1 MMLFALLFDV
11 LILGQGIL
19 GPDVPRQVEAALR
32 AAGVAARVEGLGG
45 DAAGVGALWADADGA
60 AAPAAARVATG
71 QADAVV
77 IAAPPDADDPAGAV
91 RRFHALATG
100 VRPDTA
106 VWLVSPLPPGPAGG
120 ADWRAGLDRAAAATE
135 GVADVVNALRAP
147 GAPPL
152 RILPLAEALA
162 LAADRAAAGQVPG
175 LASAADLFSGPGRLN
190 DRGEYLAAV
199 VVQAALS
206 GRSPEG
212 LPPRLRRLWTNRDTV
227 VTPPMAAAL
236 QAAARTAVERAAAR
250 PAAEPAPAES
260 PAAAAPAPVPPAA
273 SGEAAAEEQGA
284 AAAAATA
291 GAATDRA
298 AADGGAALYG
308 IANPNLGIG
317 LSAVTDWTAAQP
329 FVDVFRTARPWT
341 GHLAGR
347 YGGFE
352 HDALAAG
359 GWLTP
364 EGWLRAIPPE
374 VTHVSAL
381 ILTDQPEDAVTVAGR
396 YRVTWAGRGR
406 IVIAGR
412 ATPLSQAPG
421 EIWFDYVP
429 GPGTVALDI
438 VETDPADPIR
448 DIAVVHE
455 ANLAAHAAGEIF
467 DPRWLAR
474 LEGVRLLR
482 FMDWTEANNARV
494 TGMDDRPRPADYTWG
509 RIGVPIEIQIAL
521 ANRLGADAW
530 FTIPHLA
537 DDALIRHYATLVRDT
552 LDPGLKAYVELS
564 NEVWN
569 WMFAQARW
577 ADEQGRARWRRD
589 ATGVQYY
596 ALRASEMADIW
607 AEVFGPAG
615 KDRLVRVIAT
625 QTGWTGLEDQILNAP
640 EWAREVGQGFVPPWQ
655 RFDAYA
661 VTGYFSGNLGSDE
674 KAPAVR
680 RWIAESRIAAER
692 DATAR
697 GLTGT
702 DWAAHVDRHAYDQA
716 VAVAARDVADGSVTG
731 DDGDTL
737 ERLLR
742 VVLPYHA
749 EVARRHGLRLAMYE
763 GGTHVVGYG
772 RQQDDPALT
781 AFFVHFNYTAEMGA
795 LYRRLLDGWAA
806 LTAEPF
812 NNFGDVVRPGKYGS
826 WGGLRHVADDNPR
839 WRALVAAP

>member
-1 MMLFALLFDV
+1 MMLFAILFDV
-11 LILGQGIL
+11 LVLGQGIL
-19 GPDVPRQVEAALR
+19 GPDVPRQIEAALR
-32 AAGVAARVEGLGG
+32 ASGVAARVEGIGG
-45 DAAGVGALWADADGA
+45 EAPAVGALWADADGA
-60 AAPAAARVATG
+60 AAPAAARVAAGT
-71 QADAVV
+71 ADAVV

-91 RRFHALATG
+91 RRLHALATG
-100 VRPDTA
+100 VRPDA
-106 VWLVSPLPPGPAGG
+106 SVWLVSPLPPGPAGG
-120 ADWRAGLDRAAAATE
+120 ADWRVGLDRAAAETE
-135 GVADVVNALRAP
+135 GVADAVNALRAP
-147 GAPPL
+147 GVPPL
-152 RILPLAEALA
+152 RILPLAEAMA
-162 LAADRAAAGQVPG
+162 LVADRAAAGQVPG
-175 LASAADLFSGPGRLN
+175 LASAADLVTAQGGLN
-190 DRGEYLAAV
+190 DRGEYLAAIV
-199 VVQAALS
+199 AQAALS

-250 PAAEPAPAES
+250 PAAEPVPAGS
-260 PAAAAPAPVPPAA
+260 AAAGAPVPPAA
-273 SGEAAAEEQGA
+273 GGHGVAGGA
-284 AAAAATA
+284 PASH
-291 GAATDRA
+291 
-298 AADGGAALYG
+298 GGAAFYG
-308 IANPNLGIG
+308 IANPNLAIG

-359 GWLTP
+359 GWLTS

-406 IVIAGR
+406 ILVAGR
-412 ATPLSQAPG
+412 ATTLSQGPG

-467 DPRWLAR
+467 DPRWLSR
-474 LEGVRLLR
+474 LQGVRLLR
-482 FMDWTEANNARV
+482 FMDWTEANNSRV
-494 TGMDDRPRPADYTWG
+494 TGLDDRPRPTDYTWG

-537 DDALIRHYATLVRDT
+537 DDDLIRHYATLARDT

-577 ADEQGRARWRRD
+577 ADAQGRARWRRE

-596 ALRASEMADIW
+596 SLRASEMADIW
-607 AEVFGPAG
+607 TEVFGPAG
-615 KDRLVRVIAT
+615 KGRLVRVIAT
-625 QTGWTGLEDQILNAP
+625 QTGWMGLEDQILNAP
-640 EWAREVGQGFVPPWQ
+640 EWAREVGRGFVPPWQ

-674 KAPAVR
+674 KAPTVR
-680 RWIAESRIAAER
+680 RWIEESRIAAER

-702 DWAAHVDRHAYDQA
+702 AWAAHVDRHAFDRA
-716 VAVAARDVADGSVTG
+716 VTLAAREVADGSVTG
-731 DDGDTL
+731 DAGDTL
-737 ERLLR
+737 DRLLR

-795 LYRRLLDGWAA
+795 LYRRLLEGWAA

-839 WRALVAAP
+839 WRALVAVP